1 MAQYIDKDAL
11 VAEIEKRRS
20 KNARN
25 KLNIAAAFEDNYLL
39 SFINTLEVKEWDLNE
54 EIKRFTM
61 SKELYEADS
70 VIKDCKEPASQND
83 FKPYQ
88 KVLTRMEDGE
98 SWEADL
104 FGTYK
109 PLCDNPYHCVGGW
122 WPQCI
127 PYEGN
132 EHLLG
137 THNNC
142 DKYYVTWEE

>member
-1 MAQYIDKDAL
+1 MAQYIDKSAL
-11 VAEIEKRRS
+11 VAEIEKLIED
-20 KNARN
+20 AFRN
-25 KLNIAAAFEDNYLL
+25 DKFYVTTDQLNLL
-39 SFINTLEVKEWDLNE
+39 KHRINTLEVKKWDLNE

-70 VIKDCKEPASQND
+70 VIKDCKEPASKND

-88 KVLTRMEDGE
+88 KVLIRMEDGD
-98 SWEADL
+98 SWEADM

-137 THNNC
+137 THDNC